1 MARNYKIENGKHL
14 KAMRSPYD
22 GRVVGWLD
30 ITESDKQKLL
40 KQK

>member
-14 KAMRSPYD
+14 KAMRSLYD

>member
-30 ITESDKQKLL
+30 ITECDKQKLL